1 MTVAPTAAPLDIA
14 IIGSGMAGLAA
25 GWLCH
30 RAGHRV
36 VLYEA
41 QARRGMDAHSLKVD
55 TPSGPGLVDVP
66 LRVMSPHA
74 WKSVLTLCDT
84 LGVGTF
90 ATDTFAAFSWRGGE
104 TWLRNGATLIAGRRV
119 PTLGS
124 WRSVNRHSAAVGLGL
139 LLWRK
144 TPPRTDET
152 LASYARRARLPA
164 TFVRAFLVP
173 LLTTICTCDE
183 ATLMR
188 WPAEPLL
195 DLFRQILYGQ
205 TLRRLTG
212 GTPALVDA
220 LTRGLE
226 LRAPERVVAVSP
238 TPDSRLVVHTLSGSR
253 DTFDRV
259 LIATQANHVAS
270 FLDPSFDREHKAL
283 RRFRYDAGE
292 LVTHTD
298 PRFMPR
304 RREDWT
310 PLSYQIERDLSR
322 QMFTVWV
329 NPVEPS
335 LRDARP
341 IFQTWNPL
349 EPVAPDEVLSAVK
362 LQRAVVDT
370 DTLAATAELDRLHAE
385 PGRQVFFCGS
395 YATAGVPLL
404 ESAVRS
410 AIGIAARIGAPAP
423 APLRAASA

>member
-1 MTVAPTAAPLDIA
+1 MTVAPPAAVLDIA

-41 QARRGMDAHSLKVD
+41 QARRGMDAHTLRVD

-74 WKSVLTLCDT
+74 WKSVLALCDEV
-84 LGVGTF
+84 GVGTF
-90 ATDTFAAFSWRGGE
+90 ATDTFAAFSWRDGE
-104 TWLRNGATLIAGRRV
+104 TWLRNGATMVAGRRL

-139 LLWRK
+139 VLWRR
-144 TPPRTDET
+144 TPPRPAEL
-152 LASYARRARLPA
+152 LAHYTERVRLPT

-188 WPAEPLL
+188 WPAGPLL
-195 DLFRQILYGQ
+195 GLFRQILYGQ

-220 LTRGLE
+220 LTRDLE
-226 LRAPERVVAVSP
+226 LRAPERVVAVRP
-238 TPDSRLVVHTLSGSR
+238 EGARVRVDTASGAR
-253 DTFDRV
+253 HTFDRV

-270 FLDPSFDREHKAL
+270 FLDPRLQREHEVL
-283 RRFRYDAGE
+283 RRFRYDHGE

-310 PLSYQIERDLSR
+310 PLSYLIERDLSR

-335 LRDARP
+335 LRDAPP

-349 EPVAPDEVLSAVK
+349 EPVLADKVLATVK

-370 DTLAATAELDRLHAE
+370 DTLAATAELDTLHAE

-410 AIGIAARIGAPAP
+410 AVIIASRIGAPPPTALSL
-423 APLRAASA
+423 ACA